1 MAELNKETGRRLAER
16 LAQELPATGEVKL
29 ALYTKLPSD
38 DESVPP
44 FVATFTFDEPVKVV
58 MASLW
63 TAPVGGRMLSREEA
77 EQLLGKEE
85 VARLMGTRLRS
96 N

>member
-44 FVATFTFDEPVKVV
+44 FVTAAVTV
-58 MASLW
+58 ASLW